1 MLRPESR
8 RKISGEKLEFQ
19 ASLSFVKLQ
28 QVYKFPGVIEQ
39 ELGCKRAGILG
50 RLCKLA
56 PPGKSKFSRRSLLT
70 KIRLSL
76 HPNSS
81 SLFTPRF
88 RLCITIKFRL
98 ILTLEI
104 CLNSPIKAG
113 IMPCIHSY
121 FNYRY
126 TKDKKERN
134 QNSLIIYLH
143 SLKRGRFI
151 QFMAII
157 QIIQTIQTASF
168 YILH

>member
-1 MLRPESR
+1 M
-8 RKISGEKLEFQ
+8 
-19 ASLSFVKLQ
+19 
-28 QVYKFPGVIEQ
+28 
-39 ELGCKRAGILG
+39 GCKRAGILG

-88 RLCITIKFRL
+88 RLCITFKFRL

-121 FNYRY
+121 FNCRY

-134 QNSLIIYLH
+134 QHSLIILVQVHIVHGNYTNYTYNSNSKFLH
-143 SLKRGRFI
+143 FTLTVCSSSTSR
-151 QFMAII
+151 MS
-157 QIIQTIQTASF
+157 T
-168 YILH
+168 

>member
-1 MLRPESR
+1 M
-8 RKISGEKLEFQ
+8 
-19 ASLSFVKLQ
+19 
-28 QVYKFPGVIEQ
+28 
-39 ELGCKRAGILG
+39 GCKRAGIWG

-70 KIRLSL
+70 EIRLSL

-81 SLFTPRF
+81 SLLTPRFCLSFSLKF
-88 RLCITIKFRL
+88 RLCITFKFRL

-157 QIIQTIQTASF
+157 QIIQTVQTASVFTF
-168 YILH
+168 YINSMF

>member
-1 MLRPESR
+1 MSRNWGVNGPE
-8 RKISGEKLEFQ
+8 FW
-19 ASLSFVKLQ
+19 
-28 QVYKFPGVIEQ
+28 
-39 ELGCKRAGILG
+39 G

-88 RLCITIKFRL
+88 RLCITFKFRL

-126 TKDKKERN
+126 TNDKKERN

-157 QIIQTIQTASF
+157 QIIQTIQTASVFTF
-168 YILH
+168 YIKGMF

>member
-1 MLRPESR
+1 MSR
-8 RKISGEKLEFQ
+8 
-19 ASLSFVKLQ
+19 
-28 QVYKFPGVIEQ
+28 
-39 ELGCKRAGILG
+39 KRAGILG

-88 RLCITIKFRL
+88 RLCITFKFRL

-143 SLKRGRFI
+143 SLKKGQVHIVHGNHTNYTNNSNSKF
-151 QFMAII
+151 
-157 QIIQTIQTASF
+157 
-168 YILH
+168 LHFTLTVCSSSTSRMST